1 MTKNF
6 AQAPKPRPSPEAI
19 AAFERGGSGQ
29 DRRTHIPSN
38 EGKGEP
44 TEVVAPEPQTHIPSN
59 AGKREPTEA
68 GQSHAQQDNTQTHIS
83 SKAGTG
89 EPTKVVENE
98 AAEAVRQERTR
109 RLSVDLPESWHR
121 RFKTACSKT
130 DRKMLAE
137 VTAFIKSR
145 TIELENEEPGRGH
158 G

>member
-1 MTKNF
+1 MSKNF

-38 EGKGEP
+38 AGTGEP
-44 TEVVAPEPQTHIPSN
+44 TEVVVPAPQTHIPSN
-59 AGKREPTEA
+59 AGKRESTAA
-68 GQSHAQQDNTQTHIS
+68 GQPGTQRDNTQTHIS
-83 SKAGTG
+83 PKAGTG
-89 EPTKVVENE
+89 EPTEVGEPD
-98 AAEAVRQERTR
+98 AEAGRQERTR

-145 TIELENEEPGRGH
+145 TIELENE
-158 G
+158 

>member
-38 EGKGEP
+38 AGTGEP
-44 TEVVAPEPQTHIPSN
+44 TEVGPPEREPQTHISSN
-59 AGKREPTEA
+59 AGKRETTEV
-68 GQSHAQQDNTQTHIS
+68 GQSNAHQDNTQTHIS
-83 SKAGTG
+83 TKAGTG
-89 EPTKVVENE
+89 EPTEVVEGKLTE
-98 AAEAVRQERTR
+98 AGRQERTR

-137 VTAFIKSR
+137 VTAFIKNR
-145 TIELENEEPGRGH
+145 TIELENE
-158 G
+158 